1 MIVKIRVLN
10 DKIPNSL
17 VNIKTTFKSISFKFL
32 VVIVINAFISLSISA
47 QNTQT
52 FKAKNGD
59 GIYSILKKHGIPLSQ
74 FDEFIRLN
82 QSKLGRNNEL
92 LIGVTYSLPFVD
104 SIAYQ
109 LNDTTSETQ
118 TGQDSNAPSSNV
130 VTNKIF
136 GSTYENVEIIS
147 NVLKGAIYYL
157 DAGHGGPDPGAVAHF
172 NGKTLCEDEYAYD
185 ITLRLA
191 RLLIAQGA
199 TVYMINLDNNDG
211 IRDGWYLKPDKD
223 ERCYPDLTMPI
234 NQIARLKQRKD
245 AVNQLYLQ
253 YKGSYQRLVVIHVDS
268 RSKGEKIDVF
278 FYYDSRSKT
287 GKKLANNL
295 RNTFDTKYNTHQ
307 PGRGYHGTISD
318 RDLYMLKHSWPV
330 ATFIEL
336 GNINHQRDL
345 QRFIIDD
352 NRQALAKWLSEG
364 FVLDFKNNR

>member
-17 VNIKTTFKSISFKFL
+17 VNIKTTFKSGGIKFL
-32 VVIVINAFISLSISA
+32 IILIINFLVSLTISA
-47 QNTQT
+47 QNSQT
-52 FKAKNGD
+52 YKAKNGD
-59 GIYSILKKHGIPLSQ
+59 GIYSILKKHEIPLSQ

-82 QSKLGRNNEL
+82 ESKLGRNNEL

-118 TGQDSNAPSSNV
+118 TGKSSYAQSNKV
-130 VTNKIF
+130 VTHKIF
-136 GSTYENVEIIS
+136 GPKYQNVEIKS

-157 DAGHGGPDPGAVAHF
+157 DAGHGGPDPGAVTHY

-191 RLLIAQGA
+191 RFLIAQGA
-199 TVYMINLDNNDG
+199 TVYMINIDNNDG

-223 ERCYPDLTMPI
+223 EKCYPNLTMPI

-253 YKGSYQRLVVIHVDS
+253 NKGSYQRLVVIHVDS

-278 FYYDSRSKT
+278 FYYDERSEA
-287 GKKLANNL
+287 GKKLAKNL
-295 RNTFDTKYNTHQ
+295 RNTFDSKYNTHQ

-318 RDLYMLKHSWPV
+318 RSLYMLKYSYPV

-352 NRQALAKWLSEG
+352 NRQALAKWLAEG
-364 FVLDFKNNR
+364 LLLDYQNNR